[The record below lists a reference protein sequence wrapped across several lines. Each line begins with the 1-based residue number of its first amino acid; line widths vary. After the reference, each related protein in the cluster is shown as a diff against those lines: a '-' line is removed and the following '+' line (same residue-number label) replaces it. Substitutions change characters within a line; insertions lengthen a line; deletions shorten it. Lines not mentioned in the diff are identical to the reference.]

1 MTWRNVVKKEDE
13 LKNWNVTVPYV
24 LWKTFGP
31 IEAYDEDEAIGI
43 WNKNRRKYRSL
54 GDGDLGSPVYDYST
68 SIWEAEATE
77 VNKIVKKDRETYLQV
92 MDLKQDLD
100 KISDRIDD
108 VVEDEM
114 KNLRLKYAQNILVNP
129 DHVREVKKAL
139 EDILEMALF
148 D

>member
-1 MTWRNVVKKEDE
+1 MSKWENV
-13 LKNWNVTVPYV
+13 LK
-24 LWKTFGP
+24 
-31 IEAYDEDEAIGI
+31 
-43 WNKNRRKYRSL
+43 
-54 GDGDLGSPVYDYST
+54 
-68 SIWEAEATE
+68 
-77 VNKIVKKDRETYLQV
+77 RETYLQV

-114 KNLRLKYAQNILVNP
+114 RNLRLEHSVNILVNP

>member
-1 MTWRNVVKKEDE
+1 MSWETI
-13 LKNWNVTVPYV
+13 LK
-24 LWKTFGP
+24 
-31 IEAYDEDEAIGI
+31 
-43 WNKNRRKYRSL
+43 
-54 GDGDLGSPVYDYST
+54 
-68 SIWEAEATE
+68 
-77 VNKIVKKDRETYLQV
+77 RETYLQV

-114 KNLRLKYAQNILVNP
+114 RNLRLKHGVNLLVNP

-139 EDILEMALF
+139 EDILKMALF

>member
-1 MTWRNVVKKEDE
+1 MSWETI
-13 LKNWNVTVPYV
+13 LK
-24 LWKTFGP
+24 
-31 IEAYDEDEAIGI
+31 
-43 WNKNRRKYRSL
+43 
-54 GDGDLGSPVYDYST
+54 
-68 SIWEAEATE
+68 
-77 VNKIVKKDRETYLQV
+77 RETYLQV

-114 KNLRLKYAQNILVNP
+114 RNLRLKHRVNLLVNP

-139 EDILEMALF
+139 EDILKMALF